1 MVALSLPRYATRR
14 ALETLVSF
22 FILVSI
28 AFLLFRVMPGDP
40 TAFLLESPRIHPSVR
55 VLLRQRLGLDRP
67 LYEQF
72 FIYIGNLLTGELG
85 YSLYYGRP
93 VAELIF
99 GRRLLNTLALVGS
112 STAAAIAVG
121 LVLALYSVRR
131 YGSRAESAV
140 TAFSLVTYSIPTFW
154 LGMLFI
160 MVFSVRLGLFP
171 VGGTVTAV
179 KVHRD
184 LLELTADYLWHM
196 TLPFTVLTLIQVGYN
211 YLIVRNAMLS
221 ILQEDFVMVARAKGL
236 PESSVIR
243 RHVFRVALPPFA
255 TIVGLQLAGIFTG
268 AVMTETVFSWEGLG
282 RLMYEA
288 VSTRDYP
295 LLQGIFLVVLAAFLI
310 ANYVV
315 DLLYAYLDPRV
326 RYR

>member
-1 MVALSLPRYATRR
+1 MVTLSLPRYAAKR

-28 AFLLFRVMPGDP
+28 AFFLFRVMPGDP
-40 TAFLLESPRIHPSVR
+40 TAFLLESPRIHPSIR
-55 VLLRQRLGLDRP
+55 TLLKQRLGLDRP

-72 FIYIGNLLTGELG
+72 FVYLGNLVGELG

-93 VAELIF
+93 VTELIF

-121 LVLALYSVRR
+121 LILALYSVRKYR
-131 YGSRAESAV
+131 SKAESAV
-140 TAFSLVTYSIPTFW
+140 TVFSLVTYSIPTFW

-160 MVFSVRLGLFP
+160 MVFSVRLRLFP
-171 VGGTVTAV
+171 VGGTITAI

-184 LLELTADYLWHM
+184 FLELAADYLWHM
-196 TLPFTVLTLIQVGYN
+196 TLPFTVLTLIQIGYN

-243 RHVFRVALPPFA
+243 RHIFRAALPPFA

-295 LLQGIFLVVLAAFLI
+295 LLQGIFLVILAAFLA

-315 DLLYAYLDPRV
+315 DLLYAHLDPRV